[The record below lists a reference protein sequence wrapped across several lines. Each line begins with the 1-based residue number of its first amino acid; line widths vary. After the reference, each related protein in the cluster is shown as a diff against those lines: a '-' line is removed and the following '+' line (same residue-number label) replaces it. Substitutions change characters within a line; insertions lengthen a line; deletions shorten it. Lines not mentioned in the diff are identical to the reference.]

1 MQVVILCGGLGTR
14 LREETEFRPK
24 PMVQIGSRP
33 LLWHIM
39 KRFAHFGHTEFILC
53 LGYRGDLIK
62 EYFYHYELLNNDFT
76 TEIGANKFTVH
87 NNHHEDGWKVTL
99 ADTGLRTLKGGRI
112 KRIEKYITG
121 ESFMLTYGDGVCD
134 IDLRTL
140 QDFHVSHGKTV
151 TVTGVTLSSQFGMM
165 KVDGPKVISFR
176 EKPQASNNLINGGY
190 MVVNRGIFSYLTDEE
205 SCDFEIGPME
215 KLAFDGELMVYK
227 HHGNWASMD
236 NLRDVDY
243 LNKLWD
249 NNKAFWKIW

>member
-24 PMVQIGSRP
+24 PMVQIGTRP

-112 KRIEKYITG
+112 KRIEKYISG
-121 ESFMLTYGDGVCD
+121 ESFMLTYGDGVSD
-134 IDLRTL
+134 IDLHAL
-140 QDFHVSHGKTV
+140 ESFHASHDKTV
-151 TVTGVTLSSQFGMM
+151 TVTGITISSQFGMM
-165 KVDGPKVISFR
+165 KTDGSRVLSFR
-176 EKPQASNNLINGGY
+176 EKPQATNNLINGGY
-190 MVVNRGIFSYLTDEE
+190 MVVNRGIFDYLTDEE

-215 KLAFDGELMVYK
+215 KLAVDGELMVYK